1 MSFPTDDEPS
11 LPPARWHWSREEMRD
26 LGRRVADAIAD
37 YLADLPEKPVF
48 TPVPPDVGQAFA
60 SVPPPRTGT
69 PIDELLEEF
78 RRSVA
83 PYPFGNGHPRFHGWV
98 NPPPHVVGVVASA
111 LAAAMNPSVA
121 GGNHAAVHLEHQVV
135 RWFREL
141 AGFPE
146 ASRGLLVSGGS
157 VATLTALTVARHVA
171 AARGGIDVR
180 ASGLQGH
187 SRRLVLYV
195 GEETH
200 SCVRK
205 SAELL
210 GIGSNN
216 IRVVPSDD
224 RWRMRVDLLRET
236 LASDLRDGAI
246 PVAVAASVGTVN
258 TGAIDPIA
266 ELVDLCAEHG
276 VWLHVDGAYG
286 APAALLLDRYRDVA
300 AALTRVDSLALD
312 PHKWLYVP
320 VDAGLVLIRDGDAA
334 RDAFSLVPP
343 YLRTDDD
350 PHGVGGPV
358 WFSEYGF
365 DQTRPFRALKVWMML
380 RYFGV
385 EGYRELIAHD
395 IAMAERLADTVREHP
410 DLELMAHGLSI
421 VCFRYRPAGT
431 PAGPELDELN
441 RRLLRT
447 LQLGGR
453 SFLSGT
459 TVRGGFALRAC
470 VVNPGTREEDVEALV
485 SEVLSTAGPHA

>member
-48 TPVPPDVGQAFA
+48 TPVPPDVAKAFA
-60 SVPPPRTGT
+60 SAPPPRQGT
-69 PIDELLEEF
+69 PIDQLLEEF

-205 SAELL
+205 FAD
-210 GIGSNN
+210 IPGS
-216 IRVVPSDD
+216 
-224 RWRMRVDLLRET
+224 
-236 LASDLRDGAI
+236 
-246 PVAVAASVGTVN
+246 
-258 TGAIDPIA
+258 
-266 ELVDLCAEHG
+266 
-276 VWLHVDGAYG
+276 
-286 APAALLLDRYRDVA
+286 
-300 AALTRVDSLALD
+300 
-312 PHKWLYVP
+312 
-320 VDAGLVLIRDGDAA
+320 
-334 RDAFSLVPP
+334 
-343 YLRTDDD
+343 
-350 PHGVGGPV
+350 
-358 WFSEYGF
+358 
-365 DQTRPFRALKVWMML
+365 
-380 RYFGV
+380 
-385 EGYRELIAHD
+385 
-395 IAMAERLADTVREHP
+395 
-410 DLELMAHGLSI
+410 
-421 VCFRYRPAGT
+421 
-431 PAGPELDELN
+431 
-441 RRLLRT
+441 
-447 LQLGGR
+447 
-453 SFLSGT
+453 
-459 TVRGGFALRAC
+459 
-470 VVNPGTREEDVEALV
+470 
-485 SEVLSTAGPHA
+485 